1 MVWDIIIVVVHW
13 SSMTSFMPVFCIIVA
28 SWMDGL
34 VEVMN
39 WRLDRVVRVSGY
51 RLGQDS
57 LMVSVWI
64 DIAVSFVV
72 EWVLEVHLFLVDWV
86 RVVVLRWCDDIDQAK
101 TVDSPLIRV
110 ALLVVL
116 VLSLWDVVMV

>member
-13 SSMTSFMPVFCIIVA
+13 SSVSSFVPVFCIIVA
-28 SWMDGL
+28 SWMDSL

-39 WRLDRVVRVSGY
+39 WSLDRVLRVSGY
-51 RLGQDS
+51 WLGQDS

-64 DIAVSFVV
+64 DIAISFVV
-72 EWVLEVHLFLVDWV
+72 EWVLEVHLFLVDRV
-86 RVVVLRWCDDIDQAK
+86 RVVVLRWCDDIDQAQ

-110 ALLVVL
+110 DLLVVL
-116 VLSLWDVVMV
+116 VLGLWDVVMV

>member
-1 MVWDIIIVVVHW
+1 MVWDIIIVVMHR
-13 SSMTSFMPVFCIIVA
+13 SSMSPFVPVFCIVVA

-39 WRLDRVVRVSGY
+39 WSLDRVLRVPGY

-57 LMVSVWI
+57 LMMSVWV

-72 EWVLEVHLFLVDWV
+72 EWVLEVHLLLVDRV
-86 RVVVLRWCDDIDQAK
+86 RVVVLRWCDDIDQA
-101 TVDSPLIRV
+101 
-110 ALLVVL
+110 
-116 VLSLWDVVMV
+116 

>member
-13 SSMTSFMPVFCIIVA
+13 SSVSSFVPVFCIIVA

-39 WRLDRVVRVSGY
+39 WSLDRVLRVSGY
-51 RLGQDS
+51 WLGQDS

-72 EWVLEVHLFLVDWV
+72 EWVLEVHLFLVDRV
-86 RVVVLRWCDDIDQAK
+86 RVVVLRWCDDIDQA
-101 TVDSPLIRV
+101 
-110 ALLVVL
+110 
-116 VLSLWDVVMV
+116 